1 MLSNAKYV
9 SAHAQLE
16 VLGRLV
22 QAGEQNLVHANTTK
36 LAAALTDPEQDPGMQ
51 AATAKELI
59 ERLKI
64 PPDPTRLEDRLGR
77 RVMGENPPDDL
88 VSKTRSDL
96 QSVVMTVLPKCR
108 ETTTY
113 MDGIPA
119 LNIVTDVRT
128 SMSLAEFYGIVN
140 PFEWPQ
146 CWLESQFFKGMDLIP
161 AGVRLGP
168 IAPPD
173 EEGWQATLLE
183 TVDFSFGFGQPQEAR
198 TELDFV
204 FFFNRPS
211 ATRQFGCAGATYD
224 FNKSRDGKISVDQ
237 GFLLVEQLGEN
248 VCRYRTQKLVH
259 MNTPTPPDD
268 DVCAFWSVA
277 VGLIQQ
283 GCATTPPTQPAPPG
297 AGPP

>member
-1 MLSNAKYV
+1 VLSNAKYV

-51 AATAKELI
+51 AAAAKELV
-59 ERLKI
+59 ERLKT

-77 RVMGENPPDDL
+77 RVIGQNPPDDL
-88 VSKTRSDL
+88 VSKTRLDL
-96 QSVVMTVLPKCR
+96 QSTVMTVLPKCR

-113 MDGIPA
+113 MEGIPA

-140 PFEWPQ
+140 PFDWPQ
-146 CWLESQFFKGMDLIP
+146 CWLESRFFKGMDLIP

-168 IAPPD
+168 IPPPD
-173 EEGWQATLLE
+173 QEGWQATLLE
-183 TVDFSFGFGQPQEAR
+183 TVDFSFGFGAPQEAK

-211 ATRQFGCAGATYD
+211 ATRQFGVAGSTYD
-224 FNKSRDGKISVDQ
+224 FKKSRDGKISVDQ
-237 GFLLVEQLGEN
+237 GFLLVEELGQN

-259 MNTPTPPDD
+259 MNTPSPPDD

-283 GCATTPPTQPAPPG
+283 GCATTPPTQP
-297 AGPP
+297 GPP